1 MADKSMTRPDPDAL
15 LREAQGKGR
24 GKLKIFLGASPGV
37 GKTYSMLEEARAR
50 KSDGCDVVIALVETH
65 GRKDTE
71 ARLQGIEL
79 LPRKAITYK
88 GQKLT
93 EMDID
98 GLLDRKPELAIIDEL
113 AHTNAPGSRH
123 PKRWQDVLEVLAA
136 GINVTT
142 TLNIQHIESLNDVVA
157 RISGVKVRE
166 TVPDDLITRAD
177 EIELIDL
184 PPDELIARLSAGKV
198 YVPEQ
203 IGRALDS
210 FFNKG
215 NLTALRELALR
226 TAASRVDAEMLNWM
240 QSHAVSG
247 PWPANERLLVCINE
261 APVAVD
267 LVRAAKR
274 MAERAKIPWVAVTV
288 LTARHETLAGA
299 QKQKTAVAM
308 RLAESL
314 GAEIATLR
322 TAADAVGELLDFA
335 RRRNVSRIVV
345 GRPRRHGFYRFMREP
360 VFERLLDAAKDFE
373 VTVIATQTLQPTT
386 PFRLPRFGP
395 WTWKPYAV
403 GIGTAALAT
412 AVAWPLS
419 YEVPIGSLVGV
430 FLLSVLVTGARYGL
444 APALFATITSF
455 LAYDFLFI
463 QPYYSFTISS
473 GHELE
478 ALLVFLSSAIFT
490 GTLSARLKAQVE
502 SLRASQ
508 RRTQQLYDFARKIAS
523 VSGKDDVLWSAVAHI
538 AHTLQCR
545 AIILMPDGKGELS
558 QVQGF
563 PSIEP
568 DMDARSLTAAR
579 WAFEKNENAGH
590 GTATLPTG
598 EWLFLPMVTL
608 KAPFGVIGVAFDD
621 PSRFDDPEIR
631 QLLPAVEDQVA
642 VAIERLNLANEVEAG
657 KIRDVGE
664 KLKDA
669 LLNSVS
675 HDLRTPLVS
684 IIGALTSLQTGASKL
699 KAAARNFLVEDAL
712 HEARRLDRY
721 VQNLLNMTR
730 LNHKAVTPRI
740 VVTDLREVVGQ
751 VKADL
756 RHQLQNNP
764 LQVSIAKEAALVM
777 ADPVLISQVLANIL
791 ENAAKYSPPTE
802 PINLSTTATSDQ
814 VTISVADHGPGVP
827 DAEREKIFD
836 LFYQVAGGDK
846 KPSGTGLG
854 LAIVKGMV
862 DVMNG
867 RVTAAAHSKGSGAVI
882 SLTLPR
888 PPAGKLH

>member
-1 MADKSMTRPDPDAL
+1 MTGKSITRPDPDAL
-15 LREAQGKGR
+15 LREAPVKGR
-24 GKLKIFLGASPGV
+24 GKLKIFLGAAPGV
-37 GKTYSMLEEARAR
+37 GKTFSMLEEARAR
-50 KSDGCDVVIALVETH
+50 KTDGRDVIVALIETH

-71 ARLQGIEL
+71 ARLQGMEL

-88 GQKLT
+88 GQKLS
-93 EMDID
+93 ELDVD
-98 GLLDRKPELAIIDEL
+98 GVLARKPQLAIIDEL

-123 PKRWQDVLEVLAA
+123 PKRWQDVQEVLAA

-157 RISGVKVRE
+157 RITGVKVRE

-184 PPDELIARLSAGKV
+184 PPDELIARLRAGKV

-226 TAASRVDAEMLNWM
+226 TAASRVDEEMLNWM

-247 PWPANERLLVCINE
+247 PWPTNERLLVCINE

-274 MAERAKIPWVAVTV
+274 MADRARMPWVAATV
-288 LTARHETLAGA
+288 LTTRHEALTST
-299 QKQKTAVAM
+299 QKEKTAAALQ
-308 RLAESL
+308 LAEAL
-314 GAEIATLR
+314 GAEIVTLR
-322 TAADAVGELLDFA
+322 TASDAVSELLDFA
-335 RRRNVSRIVV
+335 RRRNVSRILV
-345 GRPRRHGFYRFMREP
+345 GRPRHHGFYRFLREP

-373 VTVIATQTLQPTT
+373 VTVVSTQAQP
-386 PFRLPRFGP
+386 PAPLRLPYLGT
-395 WTWKPYAV
+395 WSWKPYA
-403 GIGTAALAT
+403 AAVTTTLIAN
-412 AVAWPLS
+412 AVAWPISTELP
-419 YEVPIGSLVGV
+419 VGSLVGV
-430 FLLSVLVTGARYGL
+430 FLLGVLVIGTRYGL
-444 APALFATITSF
+444 VPALFATTISF
-455 LAYDFLFI
+455 LSYDFFYI
-463 QPYYSFTISS
+463 QPYFSLTISS
-473 GHELE
+473 GNELE
-478 ALLVFLSSAIFT
+478 ALLVFLLSAIFT
-490 GTLSARLKAQVE
+490 GSLSARLKAQVE
-502 SLRASQ
+502 GLRASE

-545 AIILMPDGKGELS
+545 SIILMPDDKGELT
-558 QVQGF
+558 QMQGF

-568 DMDARSLTAAR
+568 DLDARSLTAAR
-579 WAFEKNENAGH
+579 WAFEKNETAGH
-590 GTATLPTG
+590 GTATLPTS
-598 EWLFLPMVTL
+598 EWLFLPMATL
-608 KAPFGVIGVAFDD
+608 QAPFGVIGVAFDD
-621 PSRFDDPEIR
+621 PARFSDPETR

-642 VAIERLNLANEVEAG
+642 VAVERLNLANEVQAG

-684 IIGALTSLQTGASKL
+684 IIGALSSLQNGASQL
-699 KAAARNFLVEDAL
+699 KAAVRNALVGDAL
-712 HEARRLDRY
+712 QEARRLDRY

-730 LNHKAVTPRI
+730 LKHNAVTPRLS
-740 VVTDLREVVGQ
+740 VTDLREVVGQ
-751 VKADL
+751 VKNDL
-756 RHQLQNNP
+756 RHQLVATP
-764 LQVSIAKEAALVM
+764 LEVSIAKDATLVL
-777 ADPVLISQVLANIL
+777 ADPVLLGQVLANIL
-791 ENAAKYSPPTE
+791 ENAAKYSSRGE
-802 PINLSTTATSDQ
+802 AIALLAEVLNEHVALS
-814 VTISVADHGPGVP
+814 VTDKGPGVP
-827 DAEREKIFD
+827 ESEREKIFD

-862 DVMNG
+862 EAMNG
-867 RVTAAAHSKGSGAVI
+867 KVSASAGVGGTGTTISVI
-882 SLTLPR
+882 LPR
-888 PPAGKLH
+888 PSAGKLH